1 VIVFLIFFI
10 MLAILGIAG
19 VASALSRSYSR
30 SKGIAITSAGI
41 ILLLA
46 LYSIFLALSTKG
58 FLGSTESI
66 AYISQFGIYLSFSAT
81 QFSIILVLLA
91 SIVSFAA
98 TVAVSSKFE
107 NNKNIYPLI
116 ILFEFS
122 AMGLFLSANLF
133 IFYIFWDIGV
143 LASYFLISSFG
154 KGENKHAANTFL
166 IYSIFASA
174 VLLFG
179 IMLIY
184 FYTPVHSFD
193 ISYIASHSYMIPLA
207 LRGTI
212 FILLFIAFMVKMPI
226 FPFHSWIADAYSDA
240 PTQGSML
247 ISGVL
252 SKFGAYGMLLLFS
265 MMAFSYG
272 FAKYAFVLGA
282 VSAFYAAFVV
292 MRYKD
297 LKKIIA
303 YSSML
308 ESGIILVGIS
318 SLNAFGT
325 AGAVYLMLA
334 HGLVMA
340 LMFAVIGGIE
350 ISYGSRNIA
359 VLKGIVKDS
368 VGSAYS
374 FLVGTFASTGVPLTA
389 GFIADVLIFIGA
401 IDTYGLYGA
410 IPIFSIMLLGFYMYY
425 AINKSFLSTKESSD
439 SIAKLP
445 RQMAFT
451 YAIALSAIFAFG
463 IFPFVVT
470 SLFGL

>member
-1 VIVFLIFFI
+1 MLPIIFL
-10 MLAILGIAG
+10 MLAILGIGGLVAALAG
-19 VASALSRSYSR
+19 SYSR
-30 SKGIAITSAGI
+30 SKRTAILFSAVALLVASYMILEALTSP
-41 ILLLA
+41 
-46 LYSIFLALSTKG
+46 G
-58 FLGSTESI
+58 FLGSTESLP
-66 AYISQFGIYLSFSAT
+66 YIGQFGIYLSFTIT
-81 QFSIILVLLA
+81 QFGVVLVLLA

-98 TVAVSSKFE
+98 SVAVSTKFE
-107 NNKNIYPLI
+107 DNKNLYPLI
-116 ILFEFS
+116 LLFEFS
-122 AMGLFLSANLF
+122 AIGLFVSANLF
-133 IFYIFWDIGV
+133 LFYIFWDVGV
-143 LASYFLISSFG
+143 VASYFLISAFG

-193 ISYIASHSYMIPLA
+193 ISYIASHSFEIPA
-207 LRGTI
+207 DIQGTI
-212 FILLFIAFMVKMPI
+212 FTLFFIAFMVKMPI
-226 FPFHSWIADAYSDA
+226 FPFHSWIANAYSEA

-252 SKFGAYGMLLLFS
+252 SKFGAYGMLLLFTVFT
-265 MMAFSYG
+265 FSSE
-272 FAKYAFVLGA
+272 FAKYAFVIGA
-282 VSAFYAAFVV
+282 ISAFYAAFVV
-292 MRYKD
+292 MRQKD
-297 LKKIIA
+297 LKRITA

-318 SLNAFGT
+318 SLNVFGI
-325 AGAVYLMLA
+325 AGALYLMLA

-350 ISYGSRNIA
+350 ISYGSRNITM
-359 VLKGIVKDS
+359 LKGIVRDS

-374 FLVGTFASTGVPLTA
+374 FLVGTFASTGIPLTA

-401 IDTYGLYGA
+401 IKTYGLYGA

-425 AINKSFLSTKESSD
+425 AVNKSFLSTKESSQ

-451 YAIALSAIFAFG
+451 YAIAMAAIFIFG
-463 IFPFVVT
+463 IFPYLIT
-470 SLFGL
+470 ALFGI

>member
-1 VIVFLIFFI
+1 MFPVFFI

-19 VASALSRSYSR
+19 IASALSNSY
-30 SKGIAITSAGI
+30 KQAKDIAIVLSGI
-41 ILLLA
+41 VLLLA
-46 LYSIFLALSTKG
+46 LYSVFLALSVKG
-58 FLGSTESI
+58 FIGSTESM

-81 QFSIILVLLA
+81 QFGIILVLLA
-91 SIVSFAA
+91 SIVSFLASI
-98 TVAVSSKFE
+98 AVSSKFE
-107 NNKNIYPLI
+107 NSKNLYPLI
-116 ILFEFS
+116 MLFEFS
-122 AMGLFLSANLF
+122 AIGLFVSANLF
-133 IFYIFWDIGV
+133 IFYVFWDIGV
-143 LASYFLISSFG
+143 AASYFLISSFG

-193 ISYIASHSYMIPLA
+193 ISYITSHSYLIPTA
-207 LRGTI
+207 LQGTI

-226 FPFHSWIADAYSDA
+226 FPFHSWMANAYSEA

-265 MMAFSYG
+265 MLTFSYG
-272 FAKYAFVLGA
+272 FAKYAFVLGS

-292 MRYKD
+292 MRHKD
-297 LKKIIA
+297 LKRIIA

-350 ISYGSRNIA
+350 ISYGNRNIT

-374 FLVGTFASTGVPLTA
+374 FLIGTFASTGIPLTA
-389 GFIADVLIFIGA
+389 GFIADVLVFIGA
-401 IDTYGLYGA
+401 INAYGLYGA
-410 IPIFSIMLLGFYMYY
+410 IPIFSIMLLGFYLYY
-425 AINKSFLSTKESSD
+425 AINKSFLSTRESSE
-439 SIAKLP
+439 SIARLP
-445 RQMAFT
+445 RQMAVT
-451 YAIALSAIFAFG
+451 YALAILAIFAFG
-463 IFPFVVT
+463 IFPYVII